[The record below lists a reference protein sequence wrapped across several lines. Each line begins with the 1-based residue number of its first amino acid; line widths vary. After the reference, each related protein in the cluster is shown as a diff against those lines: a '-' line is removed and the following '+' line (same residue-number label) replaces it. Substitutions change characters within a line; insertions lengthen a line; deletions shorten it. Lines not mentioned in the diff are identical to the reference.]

1 MTMLMTRCG
10 DYDSSNPVQ
19 RSLDL
24 VTAIKVAQYNTHVMS
39 HSPLPLQAST
49 IPPVWGEMTVTSI
62 GRSFM
67 EYSVQVEMNRARQ
80 GAVLER

>member
-24 VTAIKVAQYNTHVMS
+24 VTAIKVAAYNTHVMS
-39 HSPLPLQAST
+39 TMPLQAST

-62 GRSFM
+62 GQSFM

>member
-1 MTMLMTRCG
+1 MVMSRCG
-10 DYDSSNPVQ
+10 DYDSSNPVH

-24 VTAIKVAQYNTHVMS
+24 VTAIKVAQYYCYACCEDRDHV
-39 HSPLPLQAST
+39 QAST
-49 IPPVWGEMTVTSI
+49 LPPVWGEMTVTSI

-67 EYSVQVEMNRARQ
+67 EYSVEVEMNRARQ

>member
-1 MTMLMTRCG
+1 MTM
-10 DYDSSNPVQ
+10 
-19 RSLDL
+19 
-24 VTAIKVAQYNTHVMS
+24 
-39 HSPLPLQAST
+39 PLQAST

>member
-1 MTMLMTRCG
+1 MTAATQCTGAWTWSPLSRWQHIIVMYR
-10 DYDSSNPVQ
+10 
-19 RSLDL
+19 
-24 VTAIKVAQYNTHVMS
+24 VMS
-39 HSPLPLQAST
+39 TMPLQAST

-62 GRSFM
+62 GQSFM

>member
-1 MTMLMTRCG
+1 MTAATQCTGAWTWSPLSRWQCIIVM
-10 DYDSSNPVQ
+10 Y
-19 RSLDL
+19 
-24 VTAIKVAQYNTHVMS
+24 HVMS
-39 HSPLPLQAST
+39 TMPLQAST

-62 GRSFM
+62 GQSFM

>member
-1 MTMLMTRCG
+1 MTAATQCTGAWTWSQLSRG
-10 DYDSSNPVQ
+10 
-19 RSLDL
+19 
-24 VTAIKVAQYNTHVMS
+24 QYTIVMYHVMS
-39 HSPLPLQAST
+39 TMPLQASP

-62 GRSFM
+62 GQSFM

>member
-1 MTMLMTRCG
+1 MLMTRCG

-24 VTAIKVAQYNTHVMS
+24 VTAIKVAVYNSHVMS
-39 HSPLPLQAST
+39 TMPLQAST

>member
-1 MTMLMTRCG
+1 MTAATPCRGAWTWSPLSRW
-10 DYDSSNPVQ
+10 
-19 RSLDL
+19 
-24 VTAIKVAQYNTHVMS
+24 QYTIVMYYVMS
-39 HSPLPLQAST
+39 TMPLQAST

-62 GRSFM
+62 GQSFM

>member
-1 MTMLMTRCG
+1 MTMLMSRCG
-10 DYDSSNPVQ
+10 DYDSSNPVH

-24 VTAIKVAQYNTHVMS
+24 VTAIKVAAYNSHVSCYETM
-39 HSPLPLQAST
+39 PLQAST

>member
-1 MTMLMTRCG
+1 MTMLLTRCG

-24 VTAIKVAQYNTHVMS
+24 VTAIKVAQYNTHVDHETM
-39 HSPLPLQAST
+39 PLQAST
-49 IPPVWGEMTVTSI
+49 IPPVWGEMTVNSI
-62 GRSFM
+62 GRGYM